1 MEPQEV
7 ETILSPNTEADRN
20 RALLALWKEVA
31 EDDRE
36 IPTVLHDF
44 LRHHRT
50 KDWTQSA
57 LIGLLIWKLEGSPNP
72 VPPNIMVRVFPG
84 LFADEDPEVA
94 KASTELFKGLT
105 ALGFFEDTSNRCLFD
120 EEQDEDEQW
129 YGSRILGNYTREI
142 SEAYDRRANAT

>member
-1 MEPQEV
+1 MEQPQV
-7 ETILSPNTEADRN
+7 ETILRPNTETERN

-31 EDDRE
+31 EDGRE
-36 IPTVLHDF
+36 IPAALHDF

-50 KDWTQSA
+50 TDWTQSA
-57 LIGLLIWKLEGSPNP
+57 LIGLLLWKLEGSPQP
-72 VPPNIMVRVFPG
+72 VPPYILVRVFPG

-94 KASTELFKGLT
+94 DASAELFKGLT
-105 ALGFFEDTSNRCLFD
+105 ALDFFKSTSNRSLFD

-142 SEAYDRRANAT
+142 SEAYDRRSNAT